1 MTSPQIGLTWRHS
14 RRRSAGGGRA
24 RAGGGTAAGG
34 RIRRLIHETPEVNLA
49 GVAPNATAGG
59 GAGHLFRE
67 TGAGHLIGWQ
77 LREAFRLT
85 RAAGHGLAQDIAQ
98 DSFLF
103 MM

>member
-1 MTSPQIGLTWRHS
+1 MTSPQIALTWRHS
-14 RRRSAGGGRA
+14 RRRTAGGGGA
-24 RAGGGTAAGG
+24 TAGGGG

-98 DSFLF
+98 DIFLF